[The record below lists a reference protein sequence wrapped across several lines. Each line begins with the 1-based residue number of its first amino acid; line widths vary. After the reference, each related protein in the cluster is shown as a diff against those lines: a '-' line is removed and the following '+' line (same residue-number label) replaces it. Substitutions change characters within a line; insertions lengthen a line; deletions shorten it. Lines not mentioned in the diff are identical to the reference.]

1 MPHVGRRT
9 LFLWGLSILTTIWIV
24 LGATGVPHRTSG
36 LSWAAATLLVISGFV
51 AYVCMIP
58 VIFAL
63 VSEIP
68 ASTLRSKSV
77 ALARFTY
84 AVLNVAANVL
94 TTYQLNPTAWAWGA
108 RSGFFWAGT
117 SILGLLLTWYCVPE
131 PKGRTVAELDL
142 LFEKKVP
149 ARKFRNTSVSVAEV
163 AERSE

>member
-1 MPHVGRRT
+1 MPYVGRRT
-9 LFLWGLSILTTIWIV
+9 LFLSGLTILTTIWLV

-36 LSWAAATLLVISGFV
+36 LSWTAASLLTVSGFV

-58 VIFAL
+58 VIFAV

-68 ASTLRSKSV
+68 SSTLRSKSV

-108 RSGFFWAGT
+108 KSGFFWAGS
-117 SILGLLLTWYCVPE
+117 SIVGLLFVWSYVPE
-131 PKGRTVAELDL
+131 PKGKTVAELNL
-142 LFEKKVP
+142 LFEKRVP
-149 ARKFRNTSVSVAEV
+149 ARKFACASVTGQEV
-163 AERSE
+163 VDRIA